1 MNKTR
6 RLFSAGAGDRVHAYR
21 DDALPAGSLPF
32 RMALAFR
39 NTARRRVSQGF
50 S

>member
-6 RLFSAGAGDRVHAYR
+6 RLFSAGAGDRADAYQ
-21 DDALPAGSLPF
+21 DDALPADVLPL
-32 RMALAFR
+32 RMVLAFR
-39 NTARRRVSQGF
+39 NLARRRVSQGF